1 MKTSWFAILFALIGL
16 IGTTVLSAPA
26 DANNAFG
33 DSYFQNSYPSANS
46 QGQKTQKRV
55 VKRKAPARKSTK
67 KASKPSK
74 PSKST
79 KPAKVVKGQFE
90 YVVCTESTDL
100 LVRNESL
107 NRVLFEVKKNEPVK
121 LFQGW
126 GTNRR
131 SRVVNGKTYFF
142 VKAQFPEH
150 EDNAYDGIGW
160 VSQDYIKLKSECSGY
175 KEPSS
180 GKEDSAQKEPAPKE
194 QDSTSKSNVWLSGLN
209 DANCCNFPLIMRPT
223 ASYESGMRMFG
234 ARRSGGRRLHAAC
247 DLYRRTNEP
256 IEAVAP
262 GIVIRNPY
270 YFYQGTYALEVK
282 HAGGFVVRY
291 GEITGR
297 RAKGVH
303 AGAKLKM
310 GQTIAYMGKVNSNC
324 CEPMLHF
331 ELYSGNRTG
340 SLTVG
345 GNRYQR
351 RSDLMNPTKYLRSWE
366 QRKFD

>member
-1 MKTSWFAILFALIGL
+1 MKTSLIAPLIALIGFVV
-16 IGTTVLSAPA
+16 TTVLSFTAEAKHP
-26 DANNAFG
+26 FG
-33 DSYFQNSYPSANS
+33 DSYYQNPYPAARPEPKKAPNK
-46 QGQKTQKRV
+46 KTPKKA
-55 VKRKAPARKSTK
+55 VKRKVPARKSAK
-67 KASKPSK
+67 KKVANPSK
-74 PSKST
+74 PSQST
-79 KPAKVVKGQFE
+79 KSAKVVKGQFE

-107 NRVLFEVKKNEPVK
+107 SKVIFEVKRHEPVK

-126 GTNRR
+126 GENRR
-131 SRVVNGKTYFF
+131 SRVVKGKKYSY

-150 EDNAYDGIGW
+150 EGNAYDGIGW
-160 VSQDYIKLKSECSGY
+160 VSQDYIKLKSECAGF
-175 KEPSS
+175 KEADS
-180 GKEDSAQKEPAPKE
+180 GKDDLTKSEPAP
-194 QDSTSKSNVWLSGLN
+194 NVSITGLN
-209 DANCCNFPLIMRPT
+209 DPNCCNFPLIMRPT

-247 DLYRRTNEP
+247 DLYRRINEP

-262 GIVIRNPY
+262 GSVIRNPY

-297 RAKGVH
+297 RVKGVH
-303 AGAKLKM
+303 AGAKVRA

-331 ELYSGNRTG
+331 ELYSGRRSG

-345 GNRYQR
+345 GNKYQR
-351 RSDLMNPTKYLRSWE
+351 RSDLMNPTKFLRSWE
-366 QRKFD
+366 ERKFGR